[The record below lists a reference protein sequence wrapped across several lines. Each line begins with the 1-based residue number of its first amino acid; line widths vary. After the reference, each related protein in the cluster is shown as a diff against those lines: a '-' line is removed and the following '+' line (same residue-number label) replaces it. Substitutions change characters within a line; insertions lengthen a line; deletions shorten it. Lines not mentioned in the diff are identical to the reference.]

1 MIRTHRSLFRDD
13 PDRIATKKIRSIW
26 MAEMRTRRGVLRL
39 CVVAAACARGAEL
52 GGWCA
57 CFPESGAAWGCDAS
71 SALPVDA
78 REVSDPRLVKRDER
92 RAAKRARGPVRFVV
106 AMMGARVGSKMV
118 ESMLRSRAANGA
130 DDVDVRGE
138 RNCGIP
144 TDSRYLRRECSGTNF
159 WKVSFQSSRTREAR
173 TNCPSIVGNEFD
185 STSGARFL
193 KNSWGDQYKS
203 SDHRR
208 AERGAHGR
216 ELPER
221 DRRRQAR
228 GVL

>member
-1 MIRTHRSLFRDD
+1 
-13 PDRIATKKIRSIW
+13 
-26 MAEMRTRRGVLRL
+26 MRTRRGVLRL

-57 CFPESGAAWGCDAS
+57 CFPESGATWGCDAS

-144 TDSRYLRRECSGTNF
+144 RFRF
-159 WKVSFQSSRTREAR
+159 KI
-173 TNCPSIVGNEFD
+173 PS
-185 STSGARFL
+185 
-193 KNSWGDQYKS
+193 
-203 SDHRR
+203 
-208 AERGAHGR
+208 
-216 ELPER
+216 P
-221 DRRRQAR
+221 
-228 GVL
+228 